1 MCGGLAADPLAAPIL
16 IGLGITELSVPP
28 AAIPRLKAVVRGL
41 TMQACEALAARACD
55 AESPEAVRA
64 IAREIVQ

>member
-1 MCGGLAADPLAAPIL
+1 AADPLAVPIL

-28 AAIPRLKAVVRGL
+28 AAIPRLKAVVRTL
-41 TMQACEALAARACD
+41 DTAACAAIAERACD

-64 IAREIVQ
+64 IAREVAP